1 MAAYGC
7 IWLRMVVSGCIVDD
21 GSMWLKIEI
30 YGNIMVFYGSI
41 RPYMVI
47 YVPVYGCIWPMW
59 LYIAEYGYIMA
70 TYYMAVYGDVWLY
83 MVIYGYIRQAC
94 INYIFG
100 LLESVQ
106 DPSKARRKIVYNEIL
121 RPLQS

>member
-30 YGNIMVFYGSI
+30 YGNIMVIYGSI

-47 YVPVYGCIWPMW
+47 YACIWLYMAIYGYMW

-83 MVIYGYIRQAC
+83 MAIYGYIRQAC
-94 INYIFG
+94 INYIFVA
-100 LLESVQ
+100 S
-106 DPSKARRKIVYNEIL
+106 
-121 RPLQS
+121 